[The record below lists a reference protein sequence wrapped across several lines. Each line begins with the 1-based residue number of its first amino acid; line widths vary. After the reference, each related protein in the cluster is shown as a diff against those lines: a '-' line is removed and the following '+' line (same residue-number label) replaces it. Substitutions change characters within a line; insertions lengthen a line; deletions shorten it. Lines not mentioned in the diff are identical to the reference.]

1 MKRIYRKMM
10 LQIKK
15 KEQASGAVGYVFLF
29 LIVLI
34 LVILTL
40 YLGQVAKLMTHQ
52 HHVDDSLADAVLAS
66 LVADD
71 VYYFETY
78 ERTGTPVIRFQSV
91 DNSHTI
97 FTDCMRDAIADTS
110 GFYYNFSFDSYI
122 CYEVEGTNI
131 RITTYSGDGGTKRVT
146 TGRVGSV
153 RAPTGEMVSV
163 TSAYGKVRFDIENII
178 DKSLITK
185 TKDIYCTLEINN

>member
-110 GFYYNFSFDSYI
+110 GFYYKSILARKQAFDN
-122 CYEVEGTNI
+122 GLL
-131 RITTYSGDGGTKRVT
+131 VT
-146 TGRVGSV
+146 FKG
-153 RAPTGEMVSV
+153 
-163 TSAYGKVRFDIENII
+163 I
-178 DKSLITK
+178 K
-185 TKDIYCTLEINN
+185 TKMFLKT